1 MKTYI
6 PKKDRE
12 VAEKLAIKKYL
23 TLKLEALNQEQTAI
37 QFYLRHHSQDSGKA
51 EDLLREHAGYRELLE
66 PYFKSESWRLA
77 EWANDEY
84 DKNASYPEHLIHK
97 TSAGILVRSKSEA
110 MIVHALYTNQ
120 IPFRY
125 ECALHLASTTL
136 YPDFTIRHPKTGE
149 TFYWEHF
156 GMMGDPD
163 YSQKAFSRMQ
173 LYNSNGI
180 IPSIQLITTFETLAY
195 PLNHETIEKTF
206 VGVTHLLTKFY
217 VLSSFAY
224 VLKWPMNQGVS
235 MERNCFYSYP
245 FLESFSLIAC
255 SLVPEIRVFFYINP
269 LD

>member
-1 MKTYI
+1 MIYQKIMEEYHFIQEEIQSLQKQIAKLPEGKLICSHGKNCFKWHKSDGHTKTSI

-23 TLKLEALNQEQTAI
+23 TLELEALKQEQTAI
-37 QFYLRHHSQDSGKA
+37 EFYLRHHSQDSGKA
-51 EDLLREHAGYRELLE
+51 EELLREHAGYRELLE

-77 EWANDEY
+77 EWANEGY
-84 DKNASYPEHLIHK
+84 DKNLSHLEHLIHK

-125 ECALHLASTTL
+125 EYALPLASTTI
-136 YPDFTIRHPKTGE
+136 YPDFTIRHSRTGE

-180 IPSIQLITTFETLAY
+180 IPSIHLITTFETLEY
-195 PLNHETIEKTF
+195 PLNHETIEKI
-206 VGVTHLLTKFY
+206 VKEY
-217 VLSSFAY
+217 
-224 VLKWPMNQGVS
+224 
-235 MERNCFYSYP
+235 
-245 FLESFSLIAC
+245 FL
-255 SLVPEIRVFFYINP
+255 
-269 LD
+269 